1 MNRSWVCVH
10 VHMCVYCMATRTID
24 TTTTRIV
31 VTTNVTTAI
40 RVRNAMRRLFEKRVD
55 DRGRCWSDIV
65 GATNK
70 AVARHKVQSQHKGV
84 VSWRL
89 VDIPFVPPMFFPP
102 FGWIGCCLICVP
114 LPSNKGTTP
123 SPNVFTGAFCL
134 RDNVFW
140 TVWDHHHSTFNSIC
154 HPTVVHENRAIFVGA
169 SFSIDTQ
176 CTHTHTH
183 ATGRT
188 FVG

>member
-1 MNRSWVCVH
+1 M
-10 VHMCVYCMATRTID
+10 
-24 TTTTRIV
+24 
-31 VTTNVTTAI
+31 
-40 RVRNAMRRLFEKRVD
+40 
-55 DRGRCWSDIV
+55 
-65 GATNK
+65 
-70 AVARHKVQSQHKGV
+70 
-84 VSWRL
+84 SWRL

-114 LPSNKGTTP
+114 LPSNKGTAP

-176 CTHTHTH
+176 CTQCTQCTHTHTH
-183 ATGRT
+183 MPQGEHLLAERHLWIPSAPPPIFAYGRFGVESERRHCHGRCVAKEAEKSSSSSSSKAKKTWYRAKCHSTATPP
-188 FVG
+188 FHPL